1 MTWTANV
8 PSVKVVWNASPA
20 TRERL
25 IVKGKLIPAAD
36 SGGLRHIPRPASAS
50 PGGPAVQTVLDELRE
65 DRV

>member
-8 PSVKVVWNASPA
+8 PSVKVAWNAPSA

-25 IVKGKLIPAAD
+25 IVKGKLIPATGP
-36 SGGLRHIPRPASAS
+36 GGLRHAPRPALTS
-50 PGGPAVQTVLDELRE
+50 PGAPAVQTVLDELRE